1 MATITLSVPDK
12 LKDKMDKVEII
23 NWSSVARQAFKEQ
36 LEDIEQLK
44 KLKRAKEIVSKSKFT
59 KEDVDIFSK
68 KVKKAMHDDLVK
80 KGLI

>member
-44 KLKRAKEIVSKSKFT
+44 KLKILKI
-59 KEDVDIFSK
+59 
-68 KVKKAMHDDLVK
+68 
-80 KGLI
+80 